1 MMQEHGMVFKGFG
14 HTTRDFFVGLR
25 DNNSKAWFEEHR
37 DRYEAGVCEPAEAF
51 IGELGPRLA
60 ERYPGMRWDTRRNGA
75 GSLMRINRDI
85 RFSPDKRPYKENL
98 GIIFWMGNGA
108 KAPHTDAQH
117 AGVSR
122 VETCFLVYT
131 GH

>member
-37 DRYEAGVCEPAEAF
+37 DRYEAGVREPAEAF

-60 ERYPGMRWDTRRNGA
+60 EWYPACAGIPGATAQARSCASTGTYDFRRTSARTRKTWASSSGW
-75 GSLMRINRDI
+75 
-85 RFSPDKRPYKENL
+85 E
-98 GIIFWMGNGA
+98 
-108 KAPHTDAQH
+108 TAQRLPTLTH
-117 AGVSR
+117 SMPESR
-122 VETCFLVYT
+122 
-131 GH
+131 G